1 MMTAAMSAVR
11 GALLAV
17 ATVWHPLHTSVV
29 ALVQPSSGAAVEVT
43 VRLFSDDLARA
54 TGHPPDRPATIT
66 EPEMVAYVRAHL
78 EMVGS
83 DKAVS
88 PLLFTSRRIDGA
100 TTELH
105 FTTKV
110 SGGLAGVRLQS
121 HLLTEVY
128 SDQLNL
134 VRATYGGR
142 TETVLFLRT
151 DPPKA
156 LPR

>member
-1 MMTAAMSAVR
+1 MAAVR
-11 GALLAV
+11 GALLAA
-17 ATVWHPLHTSVV
+17 ATAWHPLHTSVV
-29 ALVQPSSGAAVEVT
+29 ALVQPTGGPAVEVT
-43 VRLFSDDLARA
+43 VRLFSDDFARA
-54 TGHPPDRPATIT
+54 TGHPPDRPASIT

-83 DKAVS
+83 DRAVA
-88 PLLFTSRRIDGA
+88 PLVFMSRRIDGA

-110 SGGLAGVRLQS
+110 TGGLAGVCLQS

-134 VRATYGGR
+134 VRATFGGR

-151 DPPKA
+151 DPPKT